1 MNIRKLYI
9 GASLLAVAGLFAGCS
24 SDYLDVKPITDI
36 DESQLSE
43 ESVAKAAISGLYEAM
58 NTPYQGTDLNQN
70 IGEAYIGLVFNDSMG
85 IDYISAIWSNSAS
98 MPGLAGWGRINQDTQ
113 FTTGFPWQY
122 YYGLV
127 GQANR
132 IIDAL
137 GGNDDEAANEA
148 LSSVLK
154 RVKAEALT
162 MRSHAYTKLMSMYGQ
177 RWEQSDNGEAYCFP
191 LRVVSGTGPCALA
204 TMNEVFSRIYK
215 DLETAVKLF
224 DESGLD
230 RTEKWETNASVA
242 NGIWARAALL
252 KHDWRT
258 AADKAAAARKD
269 YKLMEEKDLF
279 AGFMSDNDD
288 LMWGANPSDVGLGY
302 WSWGCHYA
310 CNGHYVNYWGYGAGS
325 ISLDLYNQMDKKD
338 LRRKFFWTP
347 DKLAGLKPAAVKNPA
362 GLKED
367 AFWNP
372 TFVSATSFLNMSNGP
387 LAKKNDKNTGMI
399 DAIISWLTD
408 YHNEVFTGDRSLVTP
423 DDGFYNYYFL
433 TQVVKDSKKSVAFK
447 GADGNRYY
455 GTPCNI
461 PFGAQCKFWGY
472 APFGNSMLPWMRA
485 SEMALTE
492 AEALAELGDA
502 NAKTVFEEFQKLR
515 VPGYTC
521 STSGDALINEIRV
534 SRRVEL
540 FGEGQNFT
548 DIKRWNMRHEHR
560 EWKPN
565 DKKSGNWIPGENL
578 SEEQM
583 SVNYSNG
590 WRFAIPS
597 REWQYNTDI
606 DLTLLKSIK

>member
-1 MNIRKLYI
+1 MNIRNLYI
-9 GASLLAVAGLFAGCS
+9 GASLIAAGMLTACS
-24 SDYLDVKPITDI
+24 SSYLDVTPSTSIN
-36 DESQLSE
+36 EEMLNN
-43 ESVAKAAISGLYEAM
+43 ESVAQTAMSGLYEAM
-58 NTPYQGTDLNQN
+58 NTPYSGTDLNQN

-85 IDYISAIWSNSAS
+85 IDYISAIWSNQAS
-98 MPGLAGWGRINQDTQ
+98 MPGLAGWGRMNQDSE
-113 FTTGFPWQY
+113 FTVGFPWMY

-137 GGNDDEAANEA
+137 GGTDNPAADEE
-148 LSSVLK
+148 LSATLK
-154 RVKAEALT
+154 RIKAEALT

-177 RWEQSDNGEAYCFP
+177 RWEQSDEGNAYCFP
-191 LRVVSGTGPCALA
+191 LRIVSGNEPSPLA
-204 TMNEVFSRIYK
+204 TMNAVFERIYA
-215 DLETAVKLF
+215 DLQTALGLY
-224 DESGLD
+224 EASGQD
-230 RTEKWETNASVA
+230 RTNKWEANASVA

-269 YKLMEEKDLF
+269 FKLMEEKDLF

-288 LMWGANPSDVGLGY
+288 LIWGCNPSDVGLGY

-310 CNGHYVNYWGYGAGS
+310 ANGHYVNYWGYGAGA
-325 ISLDLYNQMDKKD
+325 ISLDLYNQMDKND

-347 DKLAGLKPAAVKNPA
+347 DKLASLKPAAVKNPA

-372 TFVSATSFLNMSNGP
+372 TFVSATSFLNTSNGP

-399 DAIISWLTD
+399 DALISWLTD
-408 YHNEVFTGDRSLVTP
+408 YHNDVFTGDRSLIVP
-423 DDGFYNYYFL
+423 EDGFYNYYFL
-433 TQVVKDSKKSVAFK
+433 TETVKDAKKSVAFK
-447 GADGNRYY
+447 AADGKRYF
-455 GTPCNI
+455 GTPCNV

-472 APFGNSMLPWMRA
+472 TPFGNSMLPWMRA

-502 NAKTVFEEFQKLR
+502 NAAAVFTEFQKLR

-521 STSGDALINEIRV
+521 TSTGDALLNEIRV

-560 EWKPN
+560 EWKAN
-565 DKKSGNWIPGENL
+565 DKTSGNWIPGENL

-590 WRFAIPS
+590 WRFAIPT
-597 REWQYNTDI
+597 REWQYNTAI
-606 DLTLLKSIK
+606 DLSLLKVIN

>member
-85 IDYISAIWSNSAS
+85 IDYISAIWSNLAS

-560 EWKPN
+560 EWKAN

-597 REWQYNTDI
+597 REWQYNPAI
-606 DLTLLKSIK
+606 DLTLLKKIK